1 MGLVKYNLKNFDDC
15 INKVQTSKRY
25 IKSAENIIEA
35 IYGPLDWKLAIQT
48 GKTYCKILD
57 SIIDINEDYIK
68 LIDSCRKIFSEY
80 EKMEEKI
87 NKELN
92 ILQTKSLK
100 TSKILGSSLISV
112 GTTIYENAEIQAKE
126 NPKKVTAPKEET
138 KKNKKQN
145 FFQRSW
151 NSATKKVKS
160 IGNSVAD
167 TACDFGEWMI
177 YEPVGE
183 KWKDIKHIGN
193 GIGKDLKS
201 AGETAV
207 EVGRRGVLTGCN
219 ACSGFTWG
227 LADFTEGLYD
237 GLTYIGTGLL
247 TPVTGLVDGGQ
258 AIGCLISGN
267 KYDSI
272 TVNMWKGASESVK
285 TDIAGYQKEKYYK
298 KNGYGDLLKEDSYAY
313 EAVNKTSETVGY
325 ISGAIMTGGAGIQI
339 GTASMAISGI
349 GNGSEDALKSGAT
362 IGESI
367 ISGAVQGIIDGASYL
382 FGAKLGQKVFG
393 QGSTKFDKVWTK
405 IFGDTATVKS
415 NVANVAIKSGADMAD
430 GAINTLAQPTI
441 QKIYRDESYGEL
453 FQQNGG
459 YTALFTNM
467 AIAGSL
473 SAASEGLE
481 IKSKSKNIETSTEQG
496 IPESSTSIKSVDE
509 IKKSEIMKKL
519 EVNNNNLIDGI
530 VNKIPKN
537 LDELSK
543 IRAAYLKL
551 SQLTSYSDEYYISKD
566 ITRRKEIYNHIYNIE
581 NIGNSNKIV
590 CSNWSQMY
598 KDVLENM
605 GIESSKIRI
614 FNTLEGHKYV
624 IVDIGKGKSIVADAT
639 DNFGGGTD
647 MAYSKLGQETK
658 GFKIMNT
665 ADIDDNMNSKELH
678 AKYLSNIKVVNNSE
692 NIISKID
699 SKIGYKNSEYRKNL
713 DDITQIYQNK
723 DIDVSVD
730 KKINSLKKIFDDKG
744 QSAIEQFPL
753 ISGYAKRIFGVN
765 TKTGIYKKNNIIISY
780 IEIKSEN
787 MTKYLVK
794 TGGENL
800 QVYDNIDEIINGAE
814 VVR

>member
-1 MGLVKYNLKNFDDC
+1 MGVVKYNFKDFDDC
-15 INKVQTSKRY
+15 INKTQTSRRY
-25 IKSAENIIEA
+25 IDQVENIVEA
-35 IYGPLDWKLAIQT
+35 VYGPLDWRIAIPN
-48 GKTYCKILD
+48 GKTYSKIVD
-57 SIIDINEDYIK
+57 KMTDMEEDISKVINYGKSI
-68 LIDSCRKIFSEY
+68 LSEY
-80 EKMEEKI
+80 EKMEAKI
-87 NKELN
+87 NKELSN
-92 ILQTKSLK
+92 LQSKSLK
-100 TSKILGSSLISV
+100 ISKLLSTSLFDV
-112 GTTIYENAEIQAKE
+112 GTAIYEKAKIEAKE
-126 NPKKVTAPKEET
+126 NPKKETPPKEET
-138 KKNKKQN
+138 KKKKKKQN
-145 FFQRSW
+145 FLQRSW

-160 IGNSVAD
+160 IGDSVAD

-467 AIAGSL
+467 AIAGGL

-481 IKSKSKNIETSTEQG
+481 IKSKSKNMETPTEQSIPKNTAPTKDIDAQIESVNYYAKKG
-496 IPESSTSIKSVDE
+496 MFSSINLNSLDDISLNDLNKIDDIDNVLFKLPDGATYNYKVNEIKINNTELPESNTSIKDS
-509 IKKSEIMKKL
+509 
-519 EVNNNNLIDGI
+519 
-530 VNKIPKN
+530 
-537 LDELSK
+537 
-543 IRAAYLKL
+543 
-551 SQLTSYSDEYYISKD
+551 
-566 ITRRKEIYNHIYNIE
+566 TR
-581 NIGNSNKIV
+581 
-590 CSNWSQMY
+590 
-598 KDVLENM
+598 
-605 GIESSKIRI
+605 
-614 FNTLEGHKYV
+614 
-624 IVDIGKGKSIVADAT
+624 
-639 DNFGGGTD
+639 
-647 MAYSKLGQETK
+647 
-658 GFKIMNT
+658 
-665 ADIDDNMNSKELH
+665 
-678 AKYLSNIKVVNNSE
+678 
-692 NIISKID
+692 
-699 SKIGYKNSEYRKNL
+699 
-713 DDITQIYQNK
+713 
-723 DIDVSVD
+723 
-730 KKINSLKKIFDDKG
+730 
-744 QSAIEQFPL
+744 
-753 ISGYAKRIFGVN
+753 
-765 TKTGIYKKNNIIISY
+765 
-780 IEIKSEN
+780 
-787 MTKYLVK
+787 
-794 TGGENL
+794 
-800 QVYDNIDEIINGAE
+800 NIDEQIGVISETEKIDVLNTFQDLMLRDKNNDQQVVDIMYMAFKSAMDNGNLESFGVLKTFIKLKKDNPDLKVILGSSSFWHNASSTIVLDAKCVTLNDYGTLCHE
-814 VVR
+814 LGHCLYDNVLSGILPGDWYEICARAKEISSNSYKMSNFIDEQNQIVEKLHNTATNIFEEYLNNRYG